1 MKLQK
6 FRKGTVPIALALL
19 ILTLVACTNFWNNQ
33 ANSSL
38 PKNVAIAY
46 QPSINYAPLMLVK
59 YKETLEEQFPNINF
73 QWKALAKASAI
84 QEKMLA
90 NQLQVGAGD
99 IETFLVGWDKGVGW
113 KLLASLNHTDY
124 WLVVKDPNI
133 NSLKDF
139 KPGMKIGLSA
149 RDSIQAILLRLAAQ
163 KELGNPIALD
173 KSIVEIP
180 PNLGL
185 QALQRGEIAGHFTTP
200 PFQFQEVEKGGRVIF
215 KSTDILVGKTS
226 TANLFMTE
234 GFYQQYPDFAKALYA
249 AVSQATINLNE
260 KPNEAAKVLENEGR
274 SKVSRK
280 QFKKWITNEAL
291 SYSLVP
297 KGFLKQGQLMREAG
311 ILNKEPKSI
320 EELIL
325 PTLHGVGGD

>member
-19 ILTLVACTNFWNNQ
+19 ILTLVACTNFWNNK

-46 QPSINYAPLMLVK
+46 QPGISYAPLMLVK
-59 YKETLEEQFPNINF
+59 YKETLEEQFPKINF
-73 QWKALAKASAI
+73 QWKALANASAI
-84 QEKMLA
+84 QERILA

-99 IETFLVGWDKGVGW
+99 IETFLIGWDKGIGW
-113 KLLASLNHTDY
+113 KLLASLNHTDC

-139 KPGMKIGLSA
+139 KPGMKIGLPA

-163 KELGNPIALD
+163 KELGNPTALD
-173 KSIVEIP
+173 QNIVEIP

-185 QALQRGEIAGHFTTP
+185 QALQKGEITGHFTTP
-200 PFQFQEVEKGGRVIF
+200 PFQFQEVEKGGKVIL
-215 KSTDILVGKTS
+215 KSTDIFGKAS
-226 TANLFMTE
+226 TANLFMAE
-234 GFYQQYPDFAKALYA
+234 RFYQQYPDFAQALYG
-249 AVSQATINLNE
+249 AVNQATKLLNE

-274 SKVSRK
+274 SKVPRK

-325 PTLHGVGGD
+325 PTLQGVGGD